1 MRRLRTQARV
11 NLLLQVVA
19 ASLLG
24 SALSMMVAAL
34 LTFGLPHRWL
44 NRMVSFSAGV
54 LLATALLDLL
64 PKALEGG
71 LAAHSMFSYLLAGLV
86 SFFLLERTALWRHRH
101 DWLEGARAWV
111 PPILSIAAASFIY
124 IAVSDLMPWLRRQRG
139 TFAWN
144 GAFMAAAV
152 TVVPLGIRFLH

>member
-24 SALSMMVAAL
+24 SVLSMMVAAL

-64 PKALEGG
+64 PEALEGR
-71 LAAHSMFSYLLAGLV
+71 LAAHSMLSYLLAGLV
-86 SFFLLERTALWRHRH
+86 SFLLEKPSCRWVFDFCIERDHESVQVFVLLGPDVLPGRHPRIRARTRP
-101 DWLEGARAWV
+101 ARARCRN
-111 PPILSIAAASFIY
+111 L
-124 IAVSDLMPWLRRQRG
+124 DRG
-139 TFAWN
+139 RGWQHLDA
-144 GAFMAAAV
+144 GS
-152 TVVPLGIRFLH
+152 

>member
-24 SALSMMVAAL
+24 SVLSMMVVAL

-54 LLATALLDLL
+54 LLATALPNLL
-64 PKALEGG
+64 PEALEGG
-71 LAAHSMFSYLLAGLV
+71 LAADSMFSYLLAALV
-86 SFFLLERTALWRHRH
+86 SFFLLERTALWRHR
-101 DWLEGARAWV
+101 
-111 PPILSIAAASFIY
+111 
-124 IAVSDLMPWLRRQRG
+124 
-139 TFAWN
+139 
-144 GAFMAAAV
+144 
-152 TVVPLGIRFLH
+152 FLH